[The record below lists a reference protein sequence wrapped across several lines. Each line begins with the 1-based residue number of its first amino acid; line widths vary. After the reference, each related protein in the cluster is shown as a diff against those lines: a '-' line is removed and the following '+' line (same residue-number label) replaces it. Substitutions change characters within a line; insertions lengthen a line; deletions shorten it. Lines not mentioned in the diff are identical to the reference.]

1 MRRMKFVLLIV
12 ATVVLGMTGVSSARQ
27 AMALTDQEELV
38 DRARLTVASLKDFN
52 DVGVIAPY
60 IKGARAVVVIPAF
73 VKAGFI
79 VGGAHGEGVMV
90 GRNLKTGAWRYPAF
104 ITLSEGSIGLQIGAE
119 SSEIIMICLTEKGVT
134 ALLDDGVKLG
144 AEAGIAVLT
153 IGGAR
158 EAATTTAVG
167 ADVVTF
173 ARSKGLFGGLS
184 IEGAVLGQ
192 DQASNT
198 AYHGK
203 SFSTRQL
210 VTTDVKGNRGA
221 DGLRKALAG
230 F

>member
-1 MRRMKFVLLIV
+1 MRQMRFVLMIV
-12 ATVVLGMTGVSSARQ
+12 AVVVLGVASFAGIKHA
-27 AMALTDQEELV
+27 AALSDEEELV
-38 DRARLTVASLKDFN
+38 DRARVTVTSLKDFN
-52 DVGVIAPY
+52 DIGAIRPY
-60 IKGARAVVVIPAF
+60 VKGARAVVIIAAF

-79 VGGAHGEGVMV
+79 VGGAHGEGVMI

-104 ITLSEGSIGLQIGAE
+104 VALSEGSIGLQIGAE
-119 SSEIIMICLTEKGVT
+119 ASEIIMICLTEKGVN
-134 ALLDDGVKLG
+134 ALLEDGVKIG

-153 IGGAR
+153 IGAGR

-184 IEGAVLGQ
+184 IEGAVLTQ
-192 DQASNT
+192 RQASNT
-198 AYHGK
+198 TYHGK

-221 DGLRKALAG
+221 DALRQALAG